1 MEKKVTRK
9 QWREVAFLILFEK
22 AFMEKTIEEI
32 IADAQDSF
40 NDEDDILNLIA
51 NPNEFVL
58 RVVNGVYNNLEAI
71 DKAIE
76 ANLINWRM
84 NRISKVSICLMRMA
98 IYEMMFEKDIP
109 AGVSINEAV
118 EFAKTY
124 AGQEEASFINGVLG
138 AAAKTY
144 RKDEA
149 EKK

>member
-58 RVVNGVYNNLEAI
+58 RIINGVYDNLEAI
-71 DKAIE
+71 DNAIE

-144 RKDEA
+144 CKDEVN
-149 EKK
+149 EK